1 MRQRERGRSSCPD
14 LIGTPAV
21 KRARSRNLPQKSNAG
36 VEQAESKAARADLKI
51 IFGHNAMRDF
61 ASAAALFLLLT
72 VFGLLSF
79 SVAFGLLRLL
89 TREDSAR

>member
-1 MRQRERGRSSCPD
+1 
-14 LIGTPAV
+14 
-21 KRARSRNLPQKSNAG
+21 
-36 VEQAESKAARADLKI
+36 
-51 IFGHNAMRDF
+51 MRDF